1 MDFKATLKLHGYKLT
16 KQRQA
21 IIELMLKHH
30 DRLLSVEA
38 IHDSLDHSLDLST
51 IYRNLEILDSCGL
64 LHKVQQDERALY
76 KLICHD
82 HHHHHLICL
91 TCGTTE
97 VIDYCPITELAV
109 IAKEHHFQ
117 VQTHSLE
124 VYGVCHSCQLKPEV
138 SES

>member
-1 MDFKATLKLHGYKLT
+1 MDFREQLKLHGYKLT

-21 IIELMLKHH
+21 ILDVMQHNH

-38 IHDSLDHSLDLST
+38 LNDELNQSMDLST

-64 LHKVQQDERALY
+64 MHKVQQGDKALY

-91 TCGTTE
+91 QCGTTE
-97 VIDYCPITELAV
+97 VIDYCPIAELDK
-109 IAKEHHFQ
+109 IAKQHKFQ

-124 VYGVCHSCQLKPEV
+124 VFGICQACQAKL
-138 SES
+138 